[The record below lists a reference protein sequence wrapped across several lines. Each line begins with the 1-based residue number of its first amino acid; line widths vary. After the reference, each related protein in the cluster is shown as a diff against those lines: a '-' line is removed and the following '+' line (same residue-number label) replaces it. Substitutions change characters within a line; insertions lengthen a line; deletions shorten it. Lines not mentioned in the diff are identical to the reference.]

1 MSTFSLHFKEG
12 DTKQIQLWVE
22 YVRALDFVK
31 DVEEKIET
39 APFLS
44 ADEIRQQYPNSWVLL
59 SDSKAEGV
67 QVLGGRVI
75 LHTADKHQLALQGRD
90 LVKQHKDVRH
100 FYTGDMPHH
109 KHIGIIVRKK
119 NLSV

>member
-12 DTKQIQLWVE
+12 DTTQIQLWVE

-31 DVEEKIET
+31 DVEEKKEI

-44 ADEIRQQYPNSWVLL
+44 VDEICQHYPDSWVLL

-67 QVLGGRVI
+67 RVLGGRVI
-75 LHTADKHQLALQGRD
+75 LHKTDKHQLALQGRD

-100 FYTGDMPHH
+100 FYTGDMPHQ

-119 NLSV
+119 

>member
-1 MSTFSLHFKEG
+1 MSSFSLHFKEG
-12 DTKQIQLWVE
+12 DTKQIQRWVE

-31 DVEEKIET
+31 DVEEKKEI

-44 ADEIRQQYPNSWVLL
+44 ADEIRRQYPGSWVLL

-67 QVLGGRVI
+67 RVLGGRVI
-75 LHTADKHQLALQGRD
+75 LHNTNKHQLALQGRE

-100 FYTGDMPHH
+100 FYTSDMSHQ

-119 NLSV
+119 NLPK